1 MLWIPDRRCDS
12 NKYPQHI
19 VLWRNKSFLHFNTN
33 ARFPQV
39 YYNVGA
45 NLGLL
50 LNGGVSV
57 MIKKM
62 CHLSKQ
68 NTFFSFRTDRILST
82 QNEIKLS
89 MPPII
94 AK

>member
-1 MLWIPDRRCDS
+1 M
-12 NKYPQHI
+12 

-33 ARFPQV
+33 ARFPPV
-39 YYNVGA
+39 YYMLGA

-50 LNGGVSV
+50 LNGDVSV
-57 MIKKM
+57 MTEKAKYIF
-62 CHLSKQ
+62 Q
-68 NTFFSFRTDRILST
+68 NKIHFFFVT
-82 QNEIKLS
+82 QNEIKLN